1 MPVQGGSFGELRR
14 FSWVRRRGKK
24 EFHFEQEGTVEALGG
39 VPLEGE
45 NTGEE
50 GYHRYQS
57 VRRKKTAN
65 LCQKQLLTK
74 IFPDLSLL

>member
-1 MPVQGGSFGELRR
+1 MKLRR

-24 EFHFEQEGTVEALGG
+24 NFDSQKEGTVEALGR

-57 VRRKKTAN
+57 VRRKK
-65 LCQKQLLTK
+65 KLLTSTK
-74 IFPDLSLL
+74 GNP